1 MEFKSLG
8 LGAIFGT
15 IAWELGKHVFSH
27 FFKRHSD
34 AADAKRKMLRDD
46 IENVAKLACDL
57 NEAATSYYAL
67 PFDSEKAQELS
78 RQIKAKIKTAG
89 MKLHAVSVQLSELN
103 KPKIDVSHWTAYKRA
118 ATAHLDVKRSGAWSD
133 ADPRLK
139 EIHRCA
145 HYFLISL
152 NSARYACA

>member
-15 IAWELGKHVFSH
+15 IAWEIGKQIFSH

-46 IENVAKLACDL
+46 IEGVAKLACDL
-57 NEAATSYYAL
+57 NETATSYYAL
-67 PFDSEKAQELS
+67 PYDSDKAQELS

-103 KPKIDVSHWTAYKRA
+103 KPKIEVHYWTAYKQA
-118 ATAHLDVKRSGAWSD
+118 ATAHLDVKRSGVWPDDDS
-133 ADPRLK
+133 RLR

-145 HYFLISL
+145 HYFHISL
-152 NSARYACA
+152 NTARYACA